1 MNPPPAEV
9 DPLRHAGA
17 RLVILDVRNRVERRH
32 LLDWLHGAWGALK
45 SADWVALRLSD
56 ARTEPAL
63 DSLAAR
69 IAGVDDDCLVIP
81 ARVAWRIPRFDAER
95 TLRLRDLV
103 FGDPR
108 LPGALRARVILA
120 TDRRRAQCLLG
131 APATLGDLRARFVA
145 EGGDAGNPLA
155 FAGFVA
161 RAAVLAG
168 QRAEQLTAT
177 P

>member
-69 IAGVDDDCLVIP
+69 LGSATKGSEGAKEAPSFNNTAALHHEI
-81 ARVAWRIPRFDAER
+81 VA
-95 TLRLRDLV
+95 
-103 FGDPR
+103 
-108 LPGALRARVILA
+108 
-120 TDRRRAQCLLG
+120 
-131 APATLGDLRARFVA
+131 
-145 EGGDAGNPLA
+145 
-155 FAGFVA
+155 
-161 RAAVLAG
+161 
-168 QRAEQLTAT
+168 
-177 P
+177 